1 MDFQQSRTYQNLL
14 NAYDYEL
21 MSSTIF
27 ELYADQARRET
38 LIEISNVFDIIT
50 RNNKEL
56 ARIWLRQINQGVLP
70 NTSENLYAGIQT
82 ENYAGN
88 TMYRSYAEIANEE
101 GYTDIA
107 SLFNGV
113 ANIKLNHASELQ
125 PVYENVIRNEVFC
138 KPVSVLWI
146 CMSCGNILSG
156 LCAPVRC
163 PVCGLPQG
171 YYRVYSPV

>member
-56 ARIWLRQINQGVLP
+56 ARIWLRQINQGVLLIP
-70 NTSENLYAGIQT
+70 LKIY
-82 ENYAGN
+82 
-88 TMYRSYAEIANEE
+88 M
-101 GYTDIA
+101 
-107 SLFNGV
+107 
-113 ANIKLNHASELQ
+113 
-125 PVYENVIRNEVFC
+125 
-138 KPVSVLWI
+138 PVSKLKITLV
-146 CMSCGNILSG
+146 ILCID
-156 LCAPVRC
+156 LCRNSQRRR
-163 PVCGLPQG
+163 L
-171 YYRVYSPV
+171 YRYRLTF